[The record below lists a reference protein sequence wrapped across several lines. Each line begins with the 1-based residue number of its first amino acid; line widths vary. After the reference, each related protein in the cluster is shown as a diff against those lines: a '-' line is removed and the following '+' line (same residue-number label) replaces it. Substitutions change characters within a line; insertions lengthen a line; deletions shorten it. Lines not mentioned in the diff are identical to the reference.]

1 MDEEEQPCTKL
12 KTLLGLPNY
21 DDSNFDE
28 EESNMLFK
36 YEHKVQGKVQEQLN
50 DVTKKVVSILG
61 KGLTTCATSSK
72 VIS

>member
-36 YEHKVQGKVQEQLN
+36 YEHKV
-50 DVTKKVVSILG
+50 
-61 KGLTTCATSSK
+61 
-72 VIS
+72 